1 MVRRPSSTPAV
12 LALTLGATFLP
23 LAPSAPTGGP
33 GLHLPDR
40 IVDWTAPGPTAA
52 AAQEEEAWRFGIS
65 VGGVSTVGLVLER
78 IGDWGRVEVLLGTW
92 GFRDISLSTVYK
104 NTIGGGDLRA
114 VAGLGL
120 WTVLAFP
127 RDERTGLALV
137 ARAPVGFEWQF
148 QPDHFMGAELGF
160 SRALAIRRTDPED
173 LTPPARRIVPLPG
186 ASYRWRH

>member
-1 MVRRPSSTPAV
+1 MPHRPPSPRLAV
-12 LALTLGATFLP
+12 LALGGWIA
-23 LAPSAPTGGP
+23 LAALWP
-33 GLHLPDR
+33 
-40 IVDWTAPGPTAA
+40 APG
-52 AAQEEEAWRFGIS
+52 AAQEPEAWRFGIS

-78 IGDWGRVEVLLGTW
+78 IGEWGRAEILLGTW

-114 VAGLGL
+114 VVGFGL

-127 RDERTGLALV
+127 PDERTGVALV

-148 QPDHFMGAELGF
+148 QEDHFLGAELGF

-173 LTPPARRIVPLPG
+173 LTPPAQRIVPLPG
-186 ASYRWRH
+186 ASYRWRR